1 MATMKNSI
9 AFKLKPIGN
18 EIAKVGE
25 KGKDFLKSHG
35 FSDDTVQ
42 MQIMVIKELIKSG
55 KTFDNQR
62 PSGNEMS
69 VHIFIEENTII
80 AEVKKPVN
88 ETTHDNQLQKLD
100 ETIQW
105 IRGYRDPYTPF
116 MMIARKSSDNYNDS
130 KSNSFGLAKIAYE
143 AGAVLDFYV
152 SEDNILNLS
161 AVRHVSEDCKR
172 C

>member
-1 MATMKNSI
+1 MKNSI
-9 AFKLKPIGN
+9 AFKLKPRGN
-18 EIAKVGE
+18 EIARIGE
-25 KGKDFLKSHG
+25 KGKKFLKSHG
-35 FSDDTVQ
+35 FSDNSVQ
-42 MQIMVIKELIKSG
+42 IQIMVIRELIKSG
-55 KTFDNQR
+55 KAFENQR

-80 AEVKKPVN
+80 AEVRKSVC

-116 MMIARKSSDNYNDS
+116 MMMARESSQNRLDI
-130 KSNSFGLAKIAYE
+130 KSNLFGLAKIAYE

-161 AVRHVSEDCKR
+161 AVRNIGENCKR